1 MMRELI
7 MSQDSLQQLTE
18 RVRAFVQARDWEQ
31 FHTPKNLAMAMIV
44 EAAELVEIF
53 QWETPEQ
60 SQQMDAKKRE
70 QVSHELADTMVYLIR
85 LADVLGVD
93 LIRAANE
100 KIELNAQKYPAD
112 KVRGSNAK
120 YTEYE

>member
-1 MMRELI
+1 

-93 LIRAANE
+93 LIQAANE